1 METVYNKIVNGEV
14 VTSIVADADFIATQE
29 GTWELREQEIRIEP
43 TPEDI
48 ARVWRDR
55 ELSSTDYIVPLTEH
69 SLYSSY
75 MTYRQELRDWTDTPD
90 FPDTRPTFL

>member
-14 VTSIVADADFIATQE
+14 VTSIVADADFIATQK
-29 GTWELREQEIRIEP
+29 GTWEMREQEIRIEP

-48 ARVWRDR
+48 ARVWRDK

-69 SLYSSY
+69 SLHSSY

-90 FPDTRPTFL
+90 FPDTKPTL